1 MILFS
6 YNVFVRNLMNTLFF
20 KICLFILLYNI
31 WLQILRWLFNTD
43 LRKWILITTY
53 SCLSHWL
60 HYPLDCG
67 GLLIDLEVVLALE

>member
-1 MILFS
+1 MPVL
-6 YNVFVRNLMNTLFF
+6 
-20 KICLFILLYNI
+20 
-31 WLQILRWLFNTD
+31 
-43 LRKWILITTY
+43 KWILITTY

>member
-1 MILFS
+1 MPVL
-6 YNVFVRNLMNTLFF
+6 
-20 KICLFILLYNI
+20 
-31 WLQILRWLFNTD
+31 
-43 LRKWILITTY
+43 KWISITTY